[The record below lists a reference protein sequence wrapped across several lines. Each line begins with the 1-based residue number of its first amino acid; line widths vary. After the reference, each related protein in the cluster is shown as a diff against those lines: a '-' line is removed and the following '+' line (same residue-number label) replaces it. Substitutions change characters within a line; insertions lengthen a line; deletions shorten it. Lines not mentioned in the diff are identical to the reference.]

1 MNPALLGIVS
11 AVSWGCL
18 DLIASLSSR
27 RLGALSTVLGVTVG
41 GFLALSLY
49 LLAAR
54 EGLPAFWGTGSSAAY
69 LSGALI
75 ALASLFLFAAFAS
88 GPIAVVSPIVSSY
101 PLTAML
107 IAFATGDKPPIG
119 ALVAAAVV
127 IAGVVMVAS
136 TEPGGSRFEA
146 SLGRCIT
153 LSALSHITWAFA
165 IFAGQYAT
173 AGVEA
178 SAHAAAGV
186 TWLGRIAGLALV
198 LPVFVLARNGA
209 IVPIVWWPA
218 FALIGGLDVAG
229 TVALNLAAHSAHPVV
244 ATVVASCFGVV
255 TILLSRFVL
264 KEAIPMMRWIGI
276 AITFA
281 GVAALVALSHQGQT

>member
-18 DLIASLSSR
+18 DLIASVSSR
-27 RLGALSTVLGVTVG
+27 RIGALATVLGVTVG
-41 GFLALSLY
+41 GFLALFIY
-49 LLAAR
+49 LLAAG
-54 EGLPAFWGTGSSAAY
+54 EGLPALWGSGAAAAY
-69 LSGALI
+69 VSGGLI
-75 ALASLFLFAAFAS
+75 ALASLLLFAAFAS

-107 IAFATGDKPPIG
+107 IAFATGDKPPVG
-119 ALVAAAVV
+119 ALLAAAVV

-146 SLGRCIT
+146 SLARCIT
-153 LSALSHITWAFA
+153 LSVLSHVTWAFA

-186 TWLGRIAGLALV
+186 TWLGRLAGLALV
-198 LPVFVLARNGA
+198 LPVFLLARNGST
-209 IVPIVWWPA
+209 VPIAWWPA

-229 TVALNLAAHSAHPVV
+229 TVAVNLAAHSAHPVV

-264 KEAIPMMRWIGI
+264 KESIPPLRWVGI
-276 AITFA
+276 AITFG
-281 GVAALVALSHQGQT
+281 GVAALVALSHAGEP